1 MKGLAFNSMRYGKRY
16 RLINFGEKYEFE
28 VVDIRVGDEFTL
40 KDLFTLEEYNMSDLT
55 RFGKGE
61 DFEIREI

>member
-1 MKGLAFNSMRYGKRY
+1 MRYGKRY

>member
-28 VVDIRVGDEFTL
+28 VVDIKVGDEFTL

>member
-28 VVDIRVGDEFTL
+28 VVDINVGDEFTL
-40 KDLFTLEEYNMSDLT
+40 KDLFTLEEYKMSDLT

>member
-16 RLINFGEKYEFE
+16 RLVNFGETFDFE
-28 VVDIRVGDEFTL
+28 VIDIKSNNEFTL
-40 KDLFTLEEYNMSDLT
+40 KDIHTLEQYKMSELI

-61 DFEIREI
+61 DFEIREV

>member
-28 VVDIRVGDEFTL
+28 VVDIKVGDEFTL
-40 KDLFTLEEYNMSDLT
+40 KDLFTLEEYQMSDLI